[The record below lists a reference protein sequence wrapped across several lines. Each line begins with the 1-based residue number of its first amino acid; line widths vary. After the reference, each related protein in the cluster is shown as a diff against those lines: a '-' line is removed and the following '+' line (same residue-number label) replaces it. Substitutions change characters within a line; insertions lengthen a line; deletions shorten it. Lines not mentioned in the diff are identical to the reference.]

1 MFVFSLK
8 QPLFEVL
15 KRESLPAQELA
26 DGSWQIYGLVGQAW
40 TLHHGSLSTEP

>member
-15 KRESLPAQELA
+15 KRDSLQAQELS

-40 TLHHGSLSTEP
+40 TLYDRSFSTEP